1 MPEGWTSS
9 ATNSIVHARLKKIV
23 GEATAQITIIE
34 LTPTNEWQPNVQRRA
49 DEVGLGGL
57 SEKQF
62 EERTSELEVD
72 GIQGELI
79 DLVDLKTES
88 PTATIAGMFKHRDS
102 AWFLKLTGDK
112 QIVNDSRDA
121 FQEFIESIRFR

>member
-1 MPEGWTSS
+1 M
-9 ATNSIVHARLKKIV
+9 HARLKKIV

-34 LTPTNEWQPNVQRRA
+34 LTPTNEWQPNVQRWA

-57 SEKQF
+57 SEGQF
-62 EERTSELEVD
+62 ESRTSELAVD
-72 GIQGELI
+72 GNEGKLI
-79 DLVDLKTES
+79 DLVDLETES
-88 PTATIAGMFKHRDS
+88 PTATIAGMFKHKDS

-112 QIVNDSRDA
+112 QVVNDSRDA